1 MTSKAGPDPTP
12 GRPGVFPDGWNVGQ
26 QFTMRESAES
36 DIDRLESVEVR
47 FRHPN
52 DVDSPKSI
60 FKVTDLS
67 HSVSAMDSV
76 E

>member
-1 MTSKAGPDPTP
+1 MLGTLVNK
-12 GRPGVFPDGWNVGQ
+12 Q
-26 QFTMRESAES
+26 LTMRESAES

-60 FKVTDLS
+60 FKITDLS
-67 HSVSAMDSV
+67 HSVSAMVSV